1 MEKLMD
7 SKYNKYLDSAIVRI
21 ALLAVG
27 FSTWLGVSVA
37 VLKAAAQLAVSR
49 HGALAA
55 RCPFRSLTA
64 RRIHNS

>member
-1 MEKLMD
+1 MLTGADGFRLIAKQEQGAKVMEKLID

-37 VLKAAAQLAVSR
+37 VLKAAA
-49 HGALAA
+49 
-55 RCPFRSLTA
+55 
-64 RRIHNS
+64 

>member
-1 MEKLMD
+1 MVMENLMD

-37 VLKAAAQLAVSR
+37 VLKAAA
-49 HGALAA
+49 
-55 RCPFRSLTA
+55 
-64 RRIHNS
+64 